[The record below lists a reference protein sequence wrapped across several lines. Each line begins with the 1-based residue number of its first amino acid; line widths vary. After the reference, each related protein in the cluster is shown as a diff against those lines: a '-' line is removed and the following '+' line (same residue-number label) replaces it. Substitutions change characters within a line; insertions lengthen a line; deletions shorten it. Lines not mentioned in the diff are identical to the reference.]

1 MHGRRRLRGAGA
13 VAAGVVVGTGAVMM
27 VLGAAGAGCAST
39 KIAIKER
46 FGYAK
51 REQLVDNVKAAR
63 DQQQEAKE
71 QFASALDEFLAVTNM
86 RGNVADL
93 EARYSRLKTAY
104 ERSEREA
111 EDVRRRIRDV
121 ERVADALFA
130 EWKRELGEYESESLR
145 RASERQLEETRV
157 RYNGLLRAMK
167 DAESKMAPVL
177 AAFKDQVLFLKHNL
191 NARAIASLQ
200 GTAAEIQ
207 GDVERLIREME
218 ESIAEADAFVR
229 EMEAGAGAG

>member
-1 MHGRRRLRGAGA
+1 MHGNRRAQRSAAA
-13 VAAGVVVGTGAVMM
+13 VAAGVVVGAGVI
-27 VLGAAGAGCAST
+27 LGTGAGCAST
-39 KIAIKER
+39 GIAIKER

-51 REQLVDNVKAAR
+51 REQLVDNVKEAR
-63 DQQQEAKE
+63 DEQQEAKE
-71 QFASALDEFLAVTNM
+71 QFASALDEFLAVTNT
-86 RGNVADL
+86 RGNVAEL
-93 EARYSRLKTAY
+93 ESRYSRLKTAY
-104 ERSEREA
+104 ERSERKA
-111 EDVRRRIRDV
+111 EDVRGRIRDV
-121 ERVADALFA
+121 ERVADALFS

-177 AAFKDQVLFLKHNL
+177 SAFKDQVLFLKHNL

-229 EMEAGAGAG
+229 EMEAGAEGA